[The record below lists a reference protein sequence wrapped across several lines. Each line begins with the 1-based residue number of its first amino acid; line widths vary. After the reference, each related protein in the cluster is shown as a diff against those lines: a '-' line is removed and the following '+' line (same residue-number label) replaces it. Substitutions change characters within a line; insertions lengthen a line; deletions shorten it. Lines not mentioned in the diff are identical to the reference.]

1 MYELLNV
8 PRGMTAIIGSG
19 GKTTLMYALAREL
32 PGIVI
37 VGTTTKIYRPLHLPV
52 FTGENLAEISAA
64 LRANKAVCVGS
75 IADHGKLG
83 APLCPMESLREFCD
97 FLIVE
102 ADGSRGLP
110 LKAHLPH
117 EPVIPPGC
125 GKTILIAGLS
135 GLGRPIS
142 EAAHR
147 PERFA
152 ELCGKAVC
160 APVTPEDIAAVIL
173 AEGVPDTV
181 ILNQADTE
189 DHAAAARRIAGLLPC
204 PVLFGSLQNDS
215 LSLL

>member
-32 PGIVI
+32 PGKVI
-37 VGTTTKIYRPLHLPV
+37 VGTTTKIYRPRHLPV
-52 FTGENLAEISAA
+52 FSGENLAELSAA
-64 LRANKAVCVGS
+64 LRASKAVCVGS
-75 IADHGKLG
+75 SAGHGKLG
-83 APLCPMESLREFCD
+83 APLCPMESLRELCD
-97 FLIVE
+97 YLIVE
-102 ADGSRGLP
+102 ADGSRGRP

-125 GKTILIAGLS
+125 GKTILVAGLS
-135 GLGRPIS
+135 GLGLPVI

-173 AEGVPDTV
+173 AEGLPDMV
-181 ILNQADTE
+181 ILNQADTG
-189 DHAAAARRIAGLLPC
+189 DYDAAVQRIARLLPC
-204 PVLFGSLQNDS
+204 PVLYGSLQNNS
-215 LSLL
+215 LSLI